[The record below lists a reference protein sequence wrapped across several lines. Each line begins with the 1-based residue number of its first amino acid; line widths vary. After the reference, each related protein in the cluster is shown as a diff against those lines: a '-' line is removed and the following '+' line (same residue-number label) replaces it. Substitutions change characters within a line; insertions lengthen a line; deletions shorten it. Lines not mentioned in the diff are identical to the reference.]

1 MSNKNSTPS
10 MIICTVGFFS
20 NREGL
25 TLKDEHNSLYPP
37 EDSINLEDGVIVTG
51 GRIAD
56 EISHFSLQR

>member
-1 MSNKNSTPS
+1 